1 MNQYNFKKINVLKD
15 LGSRKSYVHQQ
26 PNNLK
31 HFQSFFNHF
40 KVVFDHFEV
49 NSFSKK
55 KSPPVVVEQAE
66 LAQPTNQPM
75 QRCC

>member
-1 MNQYNFKKINVLKD
+1 
-15 LGSRKSYVHQQ
+15 
-26 PNNLK
+26 
-31 HFQSFFNHF
+31 
-40 KVVFDHFEV
+40 VVFDHFEV